1 MERCQERARC
11 APPRSTCGGN
21 TGRGTSVGRSSPTAC
36 ASSDRNE
43 TDEMSP
49 PAEYPLPLFTRV
61 HGRVVP
67 RNPHPGSRIERPL
80 GASGSPSEGPPTE
93 GQGPHVVVV
102 DRYAA
107 GRIGTDPQNA
117 PPGPSDF
124 LCGAHRKGGA
134 HVHKKQ
140 AIRHLAALQIASFWR
155 TAMLQPAKTA
165 PGFPEPPHYG
175 QHKHV

>member
-1 MERCQERARC
+1 
-11 APPRSTCGGN
+11 
-21 TGRGTSVGRSSPTAC
+21 
-36 ASSDRNE
+36 
-43 TDEMSP
+43 MSP

-61 HGRVVP
+61 RGRVVP
-67 RNPHPGSRIERPL
+67 RDPHPGSRIERPL

-107 GRIGTDPQNA
+107 GRIGTAPQNP
-117 PPGPSDF
+117 PPGPSAF
-124 LCGAHRKGGA
+124 LRNVHRKGGV

-140 AIRHLAALQIASFWR
+140 AIRHMAVLQVVRLQGRPI
-155 TAMLQPAKTA
+155 LQPLEPT
-165 PGFPEPPHYG
+165 PESPEPPHYG